1 MKIFLFQ
8 AHSVIQL
15 FLLHVLGIVTEI
27 WVPCNSK
34 HVFLAHMFTVDW
46 DREAICLWYF
56 ILESRGR
63 EVSIF
68 IVFFSWQRQVYKKA
82 AKLHRQYI
90 CAHSTLANIS
100 MVKHHIAKPGV
111 KGRRSIL
118 YMLWD
123 HQLAILVTMSHF
135 PPTHF
140 KAMSPTF
147 DLMLSLHLKTLLF
160 LDSIFSLH
168 SP

>member
-8 AHSVIQL
+8 AHSIIQL

-27 WVPCNSK
+27 WVPHGK
-34 HVFLAHMFTVDW
+34 PVFLAHMFTVDW

-63 EVSIF
+63 EVSII

-90 CAHSTLANIS
+90 SAHSTLANIS
-100 MVKHHIAKPGV
+100 LVKHHIAKSGV
-111 KGRRSIL
+111 KGRSTL
-118 YMLWD
+118 YTLWD
-123 HQLAILVTMSHF
+123 HQLSILVTMSHF
-135 PPTHF
+135 PPTYF

-147 DLMLSLHLKTLLF
+147 DLMSYHF
-160 LDSIFSLH
+160 I
-168 SP
+168 